1 MARYTDPVCR
11 LCRREGLKLFLKG
24 SRCYSKKCSFERRP
38 TPPGQHGVRRR
49 KVGDYGL
56 QLREKQKVR
65 RVYGVLEKQ
74 FRNYFIEA
82 TRHTG
87 VTGESLLRS
96 LELRLDN
103 VVYRL
108 GYAPSRAA
116 ARQMVAHGHFAVNG
130 VPTKADDRI
139 VQLRLIAPKAEREL
153 QPTTTSA
160 RWVAPD
166 SIHLTLKFIG
176 EVAETR
182 IVDID
187 ESLAGLTWK
196 AFQASVHGVGFWL
209 ATGARTPRSPT
220 MGLTW
225 QAPVT
230 GPAAGSPY
238 TRTALT
244 YT

>member
-82 TRHTG
+82 TRHSG
-87 VTGESLLRS
+87 ITGESLLRS
-96 LELRLDN
+96 LELRMDN

-108 GYAPSRAA
+108 GFAPSRAA

-130 VPTKADDRI
+130 VPTNIPSYRLKVGDRI
-139 VQLRLIAPKAEREL
+139 EVRASHQEREL
-153 QPTTTSA
+153 FKT
-160 RWVAPD
+160 VKE
-166 SIHLTLKFIG
+166 IL
-176 EVAETR
+176 
-182 IVDID
+182 
-187 ESLAGLTWK
+187 
-196 AFQASVHGVGFWL
+196 
-209 ATGARTPRSPT
+209 RSH
-220 MGLTW
+220 
-225 QAPVT
+225 QAPEWLSLDA
-230 GPAAGSPY
+230 GKFAGSVL
-238 TRTALT
+238 ALPRRDQMPLDFNEQLVVE
-244 YT
+244 YYSR